1 MNIMNI
7 QFFVCFHKKIFSNIY
22 KISLA
27 ENEKYLTFYGV
38 KDKDLQINQREKVI
52 YEYELPYYNPMMQE
66 KKYNEGSCIYHIYKN
81 NLYDKY
87 DYIGFCQY
95 DMIFLESS
103 FKNIENKVLN
113 NSNTIFYLGFFPWAF
128 LGGQTTII
136 RDYHNIQAGLN
147 SYNIFFNKNYTPE
160 NLISNKM
167 IICNTFLIP
176 KNMYE
181 KMMSWL
187 IYYFKDDINEIYICE
202 NSHNFNPGH
211 MIEALTSMFLS
222 LEISEGAE
230 YEKLNLIHNH
240 NYKV

>member
-1 MNIMNI
+1 
-7 QFFVCFHKKIFSNIY
+7 
-22 KISLA
+22 
-27 ENEKYLTFYGV
+27 
-38 KDKDLQINQREKVI
+38 
-52 YEYELPYYNPMMQE
+52 
-66 KKYNEGSCIYHIYKN
+66 
-81 NLYDKY
+81 
-87 DYIGFCQY
+87 
-95 DMIFLESS
+95 MIFLESS

-136 RDYHNIQAGLN
+136 RDYYNINAGLN

-230 YEKLNLIHNH
+230 NEKLNLIHNH